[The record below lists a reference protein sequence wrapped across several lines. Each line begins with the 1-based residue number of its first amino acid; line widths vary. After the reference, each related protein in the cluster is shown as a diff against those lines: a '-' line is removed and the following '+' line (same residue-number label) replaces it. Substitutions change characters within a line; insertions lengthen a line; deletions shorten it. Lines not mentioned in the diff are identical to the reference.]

1 MKVSEKCDQATFND
15 RARVDMVTVFIESGQ
30 VIEVA
35 PDEARAALA
44 RLQRR
49 LKLASLPHRRA
60 NLEMRIAAYR
70 RALDQTS
77 DQ

>member
-1 MKVSEKCDQATFND
+1 MNAWEKHDQAAFNAGN
-15 RARVDMVTVFIESGQ
+15 RAQTVTVFIESGQ
-30 VIEVA
+30 LIEVA
-35 PDEARAALA
+35 LDEARTVLA

-60 NLEMRIAAYR
+60 DLEMRIAAYR
-70 RALDQTS
+70 RALDQIS